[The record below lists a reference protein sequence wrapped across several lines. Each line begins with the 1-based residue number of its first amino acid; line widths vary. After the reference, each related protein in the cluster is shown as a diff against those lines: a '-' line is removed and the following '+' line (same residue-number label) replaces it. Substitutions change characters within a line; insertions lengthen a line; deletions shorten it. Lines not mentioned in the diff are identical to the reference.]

1 MNKTKNESIIKPELY
16 YLLKKDKNKIHK
28 EFKYQVRKKPTCREF
43 FKLLLG
49 WLRNKFL
56 GFRN

>member
-1 MNKTKNESIIKPELY
+1 MKKNKNESIINPELY
-16 YLLKKDKNKIHK
+16 YLIKKDKIKIHK
-28 EFKYQVRKKPTCREF
+28 EFKSPIRKKPTCREF